1 MEVFDLKRFR
11 GDKNITQDQLTLIL
25 GCKQSFIS
33 AVEKGKKK
41 LSDDKISLL
50 KDKYGDLSGYITK
63 ENNSHDEASVANL
76 EEKDTTLLIVQM
88 MNNRLIAPFSL
99 IEDRDREIARLNKEI
114 AKLSRETGRLE
125 AQLEHSKKGFVPK
138 GGNAICAAAE

>member
-50 KDKYGDLSGYITK
+50 KDKYGDLS
-63 ENNSHDEASVANL
+63 NNHQ
-76 EEKDTTLLIVQM
+76 I
-88 MNNRLIAPFSL
+88 R
-99 IEDRDREIARLNKEI
+99 
-114 AKLSRETGRLE
+114 
-125 AQLEHSKKGFVPK
+125 
-138 GGNAICAAAE
+138 